1 MWHFLSVISTTLL
14 ARSPR
19 CPHCGARQV
28 EPNRDALGQVICRRC
43 KRTFTPQAPPRGA
56 GSR

>member
-1 MWHFLSVISTTLL
+1 MWHFLSVISTTLR

-28 EPNRDALGQVICRRC
+28 AAERDASGRVICWRC
-43 KRTFTPQAPPRGA
+43 KRAFAPPGRPREVRP
-56 GSR
+56 S

>member
-1 MWHFLSVISTTLL
+1 MWHFLSVISTTLR

-19 CPHCGARQV
+19 CPYCGARQLDAK
-28 EPNRDALGQVICRRC
+28 RDALGQVICRRC
-43 KRTFTPQAPPRGA
+43 KRTFTDQAPAREV